1 MTNMIKA
8 AKYFIVEFHYNDGDI
23 GVHTLI
29 DRNEIPEILALFNG
43 DDEFE
48 TENSQLTQIIITPIK

>member
-1 MTNMIKA
+1 MTNMIKG
-8 AKYFIVEFHYNDGDI
+8 AKYFIVEYHYSDGDI
-23 GVHTLI
+23 GTHQF
-29 DRNEIPEILALFNG
+29 DRDEIPEILALFNG